1 MANATF
7 NVQTNLRFVEN
18 DFVQVT
24 ATASPA
30 NYVIGRVVSYT
41 AGTGTL
47 IITPLQSV
55 GTGTFS
61 AWAVELIGKSGTSGA
76 SSSSGSSGTS
86 GSSASSGTQGTS
98 ATSGSSGTSGSAGTS
113 ASSGSSGTSASSGS
127 SGTSAVQGGT
137 GPQGATGPQGPTG
150 LGGSSGTSGS
160 SGGPGPQGP
169 IGAQGPTG
177 PQGFAGATGPTG
189 APGPQ
194 GPVGTSA
201 SYYQAPSNGLN
212 QGDYPN
218 IGTTSSGTTYASRF
232 YLPGDQYKG
241 LNGSYGPCW
250 FGFNFGWASNAGLG
264 GAYFFNSSSTRLKKE
279 IQPFTKDATEIIKS
293 TEIITW
299 EFESGE
305 HTQIEHIG
313 FIAEDTPEELATPD
327 HNVMDI
333 TNTLGVVLKAI
344 QEIDNRVTALQN
356 KNNNG

>member
-1 MANATF
+1 MANAF
-7 NVQTNLRFVEN
+7 I
-18 DFVQVT
+18 
-24 ATASPA
+24 
-30 NYVIGRVVSYT
+30 YGRVVSYDIV
-41 AGTGTL
+41 TGTL
-47 IITPLQSV
+47 VVTPLSY
-55 GTGTFS
+55 TGDAGSYST
-61 AWAVELIGKSGTSGA
+61 WKVELTGKNGTSGA

-86 GSSASSGTQGTS
+86 GSSASSGTSGTS
-98 ATSGSSGTSGSAGTS
+98 ASSGSSGTSGSAGTS
-113 ASSGSSGTSASSGS
+113 ATSGSSATSGTSGS

-169 IGAQGPTG
+169 IGAQGPQG
-177 PQGFAGATGPTG
+177 PTGFAGATGPQG
-189 APGPQ
+189 AAGPQ

-201 SYYQAPSNGLN
+201 SYNQGLN

-218 IGTTSSGTTYASRF
+218 LGTTTTGTTYAGYRY
-232 YLPGDQYKG
+232 YLPGDVYKG
-241 LNGSYGPCW
+241 LNGTYGPCW

>member
-1 MANATF
+1 MPNATF
-7 NVQTNLRFVEN
+7 NVQTNLRFVAN
-18 DFVQVT
+18 DFVKVI

-30 NYVIGRVVSYT
+30 NYVYGRVVSYT

-47 IITPLQSV
+47 IIDPLQSV
-55 GTGTFS
+55 GVGTFS
-61 AWAVELIGKSGTSGA
+61 AWTVELMGKNGTSGA
-76 SSSSGSSGTS
+76 SASSGTSGTS
-86 GSSASSGTQGTS
+86 GSSASSGTHGTS

-137 GPQGATGPQGPTG
+137 GPQGAAGGTGPTG
-150 LGGSSGTSGS
+150 QGGSSGTSGS
-160 SGGPGPQGP
+160 AGGTGPTGSPGGTGP
-169 IGAQGPTG
+169 QGPTG
-177 PQGFAGATGPTG
+177 PQGALGPTG
-189 APGPQ
+189 APGAQ

-201 SYYQAPSNGLN
+201 SYSNSPSGLN

-218 IGTTSSGTTYASRF
+218 LATTSNGTTYASRF

-250 FGFNFGWASNAGLG
+250 FGFGFGWASNAGLG
-264 GAYFFNSSSTRLKKE
+264 GSYFFNSSSTRLKKE

-356 KNNNG
+356 KNNNA

>member
-7 NVQTNLRFVEN
+7 NVQTNLRFVAN
-18 DFVQVT
+18 DFVKVI

-30 NYVIGRVVSYT
+30 NYVYGRVVSYT

-61 AWAVELIGKSGTSGA
+61 AWTVELTGKNGTSGA
-76 SSSSGSSGTS
+76 SASSGTS
-86 GSSASSGTQGTS
+86 GTSSSSASSGTQGTS

-169 IGAQGPTG
+169 IGAQGPQG

-189 APGPQ
+189 SPGPQ
-194 GPVGTSA
+194 GPTGSSA
-201 SYYQAPSNGLN
+201 SYN
-212 QGDYPN
+212 QDNNSGASVTFTQPTTT
-218 IGTTSSGTTYASRF
+218 GTWSSSYRF
-232 YLPGDQYKG
+232 YMPGDAYIG
-241 LNGSYGPCW
+241 IGGSYGPVW

-264 GAYFFNSSSTRLKKE
+264 GAYFFNSSTRSMKKDIE
-279 IQPFTKDATEIIKS
+279 PFTKDATEIIKS
-293 TEIITW
+293 TEIVTW
-299 EFESGE
+299 DFESGE

-313 FIAEDTPEELATPD
+313 FIAEDTPEELSTPSHD
-327 HNVMDI
+327 VMDI
-333 TNTLGVVLKAI
+333 TNTVGVVLKAI
-344 QEIDNRVTALQN
+344 QEIDDRITALQN

>member
-1 MANATF
+1 MPYADLTF
-7 NVQTNLRFVEN
+7 NVQTNLRFVAN
-18 DFVQVT
+18 DFVKVF

-30 NYVIGRVVSYT
+30 NYVYGRVVSYT

-47 IITPLQSV
+47 IITPLESV

-61 AWAVELIGKSGTSGA
+61 AWTVELSGKNGTSGA
-76 SSSSGSSGTS
+76 SASSGTSGTS
-86 GSSASSGTQGTS
+86 GSSASSGTHGTS

-150 LGGSSGTSGS
+150 VGGSSGTSGS
-160 SGGPGPQGP
+160 AGGPGPTGAPGGTGP
-169 IGAQGPTG
+169 QGPTG
-177 PQGFAGATGPTG
+177 PQGAKGPTGATGPT
-189 APGPQ
+189 

-201 SYYQAPSNGLN
+201 SYSQAPSNGLN

-218 IGTTSSGTTYASRF
+218 IGTNTIGTTTIDNDRY
-232 YLPGDQYKG
+232 YLPGNVYKG

-264 GAYFFNSSSTRLKKE
+264 GAYFFNSSSRSMKKDIE
-279 IQPFTKDATEIIKS
+279 PFTKDATEIIKS

-305 HTQIEHIG
+305 HTHMEHIG
-313 FIAEDTPEELATPD
+313 FIAEDTPEELTTPS

-344 QEIDNRVTALQN
+344 QEIDNRITALQN
-356 KNNNG
+356 K

>member
-7 NVQTNLRFVEN
+7 NVQTNLRFVAN
-18 DFVQVT
+18 DFVKVI

-30 NYVIGRVVSYT
+30 NYVYGRVVSYT

-61 AWAVELIGKSGTSGA
+61 AWTVELTGKNGTSGA
-76 SSSSGSSGTS
+76 SASSGTSGTS
-86 GSSASSGTQGTS
+86 GSSASSGTHGTS
-98 ATSGSSGTSGSAGTS
+98 ASSGSSGTSGSAGTS

-150 LGGSSGTSGS
+150 VGGSSGTSGS
-160 SGGPGPQGP
+160 SGGTGPQGAL
-169 IGAQGPTG
+169 GAPGGPGPTGPLGAKGPTGPTG
-177 PQGFAGATGPTG
+177 PQGPT
-189 APGPQ
+189 
-194 GPVGTSA
+194 GTSA
-201 SYYQAPSNGLN
+201 SYSQAPSNGLN

-218 IGTTSSGTTYASRF
+218 LGTTSNGTTYASRF
-232 YLPGDQYKG
+232 YLPGNVYKG

-264 GAYFFNSSSTRLKKE
+264 GAYFFNSSSRGLKKDIE
-279 IQPFTKDATEIIKS
+279 PFTKDATELIKS

-344 QEIDNRVTALQN
+344 QEIDNRVIALQN